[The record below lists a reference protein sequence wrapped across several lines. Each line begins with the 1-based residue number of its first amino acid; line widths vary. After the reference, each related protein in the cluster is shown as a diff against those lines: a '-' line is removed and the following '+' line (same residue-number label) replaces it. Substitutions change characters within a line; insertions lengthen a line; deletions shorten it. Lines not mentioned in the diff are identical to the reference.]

1 MTRRLILSAAAFLVA
16 FCLGLSLI
24 TTAGA
29 ALVAAERFSAPAE
42 VLPVP

>member
-1 MTRRLILSAAAFLVA
+1 MARRLILSTAAFIVA

-29 ALVAAERFSAPAE
+29 ALVAAERFAAPAE
-42 VLPVP
+42 VVPAP